1 MSKGQPA
8 YECTNGCTT
17 PVARRGMCPACA
29 AERRAAQVWVRDV
42 TAEIRVACGVELPQH
57 VELLSPLPVM
67 PVMPVAA
74 PESPQEPREVRK
86 AAPDMAA
93 VPVSARER
101 LGLKTET
108 VPPAPPKYSPDMAR
122 HGRVVAARRAAE
134 ERYHALKAW
143 IPAEGIWT
151 EADAVAAC
159 GRYSRNVVRVT
170 LRRLQAEGV
179 IRVIP
184 CRGWAAA
191 GWVEPETPVARAI
204 RVLREH
210 GPMQM
215 AELARRT
222 GIPGTTLRKA
232 LHASGR
238 TRIEDGRVS
247 LRGGA

>member
-1 MSKGQPA
+1 MSGPPA
-8 YECTNGCTT
+8 
-17 PVARRGMCPACA
+17 
-29 AERRAAQVWVRDV
+29 
-42 TAEIRVACGVELPQH
+42 
-57 VELLSPLPVM
+57 
-67 PVMPVAA
+67 
-74 PESPQEPREVRK
+74 
-86 AAPDMAA
+86 
-93 VPVSARER
+93 SAKER
-101 LGLKTET
+101 LGLNTLM
-108 VPPAPPKYSPDMAR
+108 VPPPPPKHSPDMSRSAR
-122 HGRVVAARRAAE
+122 VRLAAKAAE
-134 ERYHALKAW
+134 ARYEAIKAW
-143 IPAEGIWT
+143 IPEEGIWT

-170 LRRLQAEGV
+170 LRRLQAEGM
-179 IRVIP
+179 IRVIHG
-184 CRGWAAA
+184 RGWAAA

>member
-1 MSKGQPA
+1 
-8 YECTNGCTT
+8 
-17 PVARRGMCPACA
+17 
-29 AERRAAQVWVRDV
+29 
-42 TAEIRVACGVELPQH
+42 
-57 VELLSPLPVM
+57 
-67 PVMPVAA
+67 MPVAA
-74 PESPQEPREVRK
+74 PESPQKAPERPK
-86 AAPDMAA
+86 AAPDTSGP
-93 VPVSARER
+93 PVSAKER
-101 LGLKTET
+101 LGLNTLM
-108 VPPAPPKYSPDMAR
+108 VPPPPPKHSPDMSRSAR
-122 HGRVVAARRAAE
+122 VRLAARAAE
-134 ERYHALKAW
+134 ARYEAIKAW

-170 LRRLQAEGV
+170 LRRLQSEGV
-179 IRVIP
+179 IRVIH

-232 LHASGR
+232 LHASGK

-247 LRGGA
+247 LREGK